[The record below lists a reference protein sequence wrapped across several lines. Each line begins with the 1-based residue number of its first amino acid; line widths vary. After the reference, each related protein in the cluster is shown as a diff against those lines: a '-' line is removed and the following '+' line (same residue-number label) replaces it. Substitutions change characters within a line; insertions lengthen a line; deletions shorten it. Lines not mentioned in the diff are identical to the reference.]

1 MKTISILFAALLSLP
16 FATVSRGAD
25 PTPVGYYLRV
35 YLMMY
40 SGRPDPY
47 FVVSEPKEIAEL
59 TAMLNGLP
67 LNAALDKLPVWP
79 NPNSFGHVGL
89 LIEGM
94 SPGAMGHELVLLQ
107 VVILG
112 RDVEVRSRKPE
123 TDLGSPEFRLDG
135 NGALE
140 ERLLNMAAARKVIH
154 PLLLEKIRKGR

>member
-25 PTPVGYYLRV
+25 PAPAGYYLRV
-35 YLMMY
+35 TLQMF

-67 LNAALDKLPVWP
+67 LNAAFAKETVWP
-79 NPNSFGHVGL
+79 NPNSFGHVAL
-89 LIEGM
+89 RIDGM
-94 SPGAMGHELVLLQ
+94 SPGAMGHEL
-107 VVILG
+107 ILSVFIHG

-123 TDLGSPEFRLDG
+123 TGMGSPEFRLDG

-140 ERLLNMAAARKVIH
+140 ERLLNEAAARRVIT
-154 PLLLEKIRKGR
+154 PAVLERIRKGR